1 MFFEVFQNERK
12 RSGVSG
18 LNKNWWVQ
26 PLLQKNCLV
35 RLWVQIRYTVFT
47 IIQW

>member
-18 LNKNWWVQ
+18 LNKSRWMQ
-26 PLLQKNCLV
+26 PLLQKNV